1 MINQNNYNHF
11 QKYYPTFINLNF
23 NDKITILNQM
33 KKMNFELFTIYK
45 KAFHLHFNIDIEKNI
60 NFNQI
65 NNHNS
70 YIKLNQQ
77 NYINQSKYN
86 HINKQNNNNNNYN
99 NFNENNIKHNNNN
112 FNQKNNINN
121 LQQNNN
127 NNLQQNNNNN
137 FNQKNNINNLINNNN
152 NNLLDNNN
160 NLINNN
166 NNNLQQN
173 NNNNFNQK
181 NNNNNLQQNNNNN
194 LQQNNNNNFNQKN
207 NNNNLQQNNNNNFNQ
222 KNNINNLQQ
231 NFNNNNF
238 NQNNIK
244 QNNNNNLLNNNNN
257 NFNENNIKQNNNNLL
272 NNNNKFLEKTKV
284 NKTILSI
291 KNNNKIIPH
300 FSNNIPR
307 YLSVPKVSFE
317 DFIYNKRIILVGPSN
332 HVLDSPN
339 GEWIEKFDIIIRLNK
354 SLPIKPELYP
364 FIGRR
369 TDILYNNLNV
379 TDYPGENKIDINM
392 FLNSGVKHIVSP
404 YPPIEPF
411 TSDILN
417 FIKYN
422 KGIIP
427 FRHIDLNYYRKI
439 ENKLGTRP
447 NTGISAIADILNFNF
462 KELYITGIS
471 LFKKNYYKQYRNLSR
486 NELLNVANN
495 SIHTQKPQKIF
506 LRSLYLNDE
515 RIKVDNLLKEI
526 LYEDFDE
533 FEKITRKYEK
543 DTIFLNMNHK
553 IIKENIYRKMEKNNK
568 FLIFIDKNNLNKID
582 KNKYF
587 LITDSINFPI
597 LDFDNILYLIGNF
610 DKNIIKKFDIDID
623 IKRMKEFNLL
633 VMSETKN
640 IILKK
645 WDKKNILEKIF
656 FINKKLNYEHKRV
669 MEKGHFIIT
678 NYIIY
683 IIYLLGIIMKGEINI
698 FRSDFEIIRNKI
710 TFYEMT
716 LIKYLMKENKIN
728 ILD

>member
-11 QKYYPTFINLNF
+11 QKYYPTFVNLNF

-45 KAFHLHFNIDIEKNI
+45 KAFQLHFNIDIEKNI

-70 YIKLNQQ
+70 QIQYNQLNQL
-77 NYINQSKYN
+77 
-86 HINKQNNNNNNYN
+86 
-99 NFNENNIKHNNNN
+99 NIY
-112 FNQKNNINN
+112 
-121 LQQNNN
+121 NN
-127 NNLQQNNNNN
+127 NNLQNH
-137 FNQKNNINNLINNNN
+137 
-152 NNLLDNNN
+152 
-160 NLINNN
+160 
-166 NNNLQQN
+166 NNNLQN
-173 NNNNFNQK
+173 H
-181 NNNNNLQQNNNNN
+181 NNNLQNHNNN
-194 LQQNNNNNFNQKN
+194 LQNH
-207 NNNNLQQNNNNNFNQ
+207 NNNLQNHYNQQNIYKSNNLKNNNIQNN
-222 KNNINNLQQ
+222 L
-231 NFNNNNF
+231 
-238 NQNNIK
+238 K
-244 QNNNNNLLNNNNN
+244 QNNNLQNHNNNLQNHYNQQNIYKSNNLKNNNIQNN
-257 NFNENNIKQNNNNLL
+257 LKQNNNLQNHNNLKQ
-272 NNNNKFLEKTKV
+272 NNNLKENNNLQKNDFNRQNHNNNEIEKNKFIENKV
-284 NKTILSI
+284 NETNISI
-291 KNNNKIIPH
+291 KNTNKNKLAIIPH
-300 FSNNIPR
+300 LSNNIPR
-307 YLSVPKVSFE
+307 HLSVPKISFE

-369 TDILYNNLNV
+369 TDILYNNLNI

-404 YPPIEPF
+404 YPPIDPF
-411 TSDILN
+411 TLDILN

-471 LFKKNYYKQYRNLSR
+471 FFKKNYYKQYRNLSKI
-486 NELLNVANN
+486 ELLNTANN
-495 SIHTQKPQKIF
+495 SIHTQKPQKLF

-515 RIKVDNLLKEI
+515 RIKIDNLLKGI
-526 LYEDFDE
+526 LYEDFEE
-533 FEKITRKYEK
+533 FEMIPRKYEK
-543 DTIFLNMNHK
+543 DTIFLNMNQK
-553 IIKENIYRKMEKNNK
+553 IVKENLYRKMEKYNK

-587 LITDSINFPI
+587 FITDSINFPI

-610 DKNIIKKFDIDID
+610 DKNILKNFDIDI
-623 IKRMKEFNLL
+623 KKMKEFNLL

-656 FINKKLNYEHKRV
+656 FINKKLSYEQKRV

-683 IIYLLGIIMKGEINI
+683 IIYLLVIIMKGEINI
-698 FRSDFEIIRNKI
+698 FRSDFEIIRSKM
-710 TFYEMT
+710 TFYEIT
-716 LIKYLMKENKIN
+716 LIKYLIKENKIN
-728 ILD
+728 ILE